1 MKRLARISSRKKPTA
16 VASRRSFLR
25 TTVLGVTS
33 SLLLRAMTGCRRD
46 RVLKVANWADLI
58 GPTTITDFEN
68 ETNCRV
74 IYENYSANE
83 ELHTKL
89 SLNPEAY
96 DVVFPSD
103 YMVQQLSRE
112 QRLARLQH
120 HKFNNLKN
128 IDPRLLGHEY
138 DPHNDFAIP
147 YTYWGTG
154 IAINKGR
161 FSVPIDGD
169 FEWSVLML
177 PAAASRVTVL
187 DEMRY
192 TLGMALLMN
201 GKSVNSLSAGDLQL
215 AVNTLRQLKPKLM
228 AFVTDVKDL
237 LIRGETSLSYAYSG
251 DVFQASKSNANIIFK
266 VPNGGGIV
274 GIDNMC
280 ISAGSKEPELAMAF
294 LDFLM
299 RPEVAASLTTSM
311 FYATANG
318 AAVERHLIPDEVVH
332 NPTIFLPIGQASQ
345 LNVLKDVGRE
355 GTQLYLNAWDEVK
368 RA

>member
-1 MKRLARISSRKKPTA
+1 
-16 VASRRSFLR
+16 
-25 TTVLGVTS
+25 
-33 SLLLRAMTGCRRD
+33 
-46 RVLKVANWADLI
+46 
-58 GPTTITDFEN
+58 
-68 ETNCRV
+68 
-74 IYENYSANE
+74 
-83 ELHTKL
+83 
-89 SLNPEAY
+89 
-96 DVVFPSD
+96 
-103 YMVQQLSRE
+103 
-112 QRLARLQH
+112 
-120 HKFNNLKN
+120 
-128 IDPRLLGHEY
+128 
-138 DPHNDFAIP
+138 
-147 YTYWGTG
+147 
-154 IAINKGR
+154 
-161 FSVPIDGD
+161 
-169 FEWSVLML
+169 ML

-201 GKSVNSLSAGDLQL
+201 GKSVNSLSADDLQL

-251 DVFQASKSNANIIFK
+251 DVFQASKSNPNILFK

-332 NPTIFLPIGQASQ
+332 NSTIFLPIGQASQ